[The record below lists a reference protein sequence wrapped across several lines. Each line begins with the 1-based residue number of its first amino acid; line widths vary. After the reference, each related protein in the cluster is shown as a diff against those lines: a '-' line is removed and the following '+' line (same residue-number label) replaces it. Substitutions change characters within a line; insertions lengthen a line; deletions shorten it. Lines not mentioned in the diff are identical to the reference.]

1 MHMGVVEKRSLTLL
15 DVLANCPKPCS
26 CPQYQSLPVWCV
38 VCPWCL
44 VWNCPCDRCSC
55 SPIHF
60 DFWIL
65 VVPVGRLHRIYRLA
79 IALRCCHVHQLDSAG
94 MDSAVCRVFVI
105 DFAVCHFVYC
115 GSFLD
120 STQIDCDYVVVD
132 YFFLWTV
139 SENSNGLDYRC
150 VPAGGLFL
158 LVRDRD
164 RDRDA
169 TRLSL
174 LRLRLSLDGLDET
187 LTRRRRSLL
196 SWCRCRG
203 AGDEERL
210 LDFRRFAGGP
220 RRFLDVDLDLEF
232 RLLRGLRET
241 LLDEPI
247 FTGIFRNL
255 FCGKPRGILADDVC
269 ETTSWMMRF
278 QTS

>member
-1 MHMGVVEKRSLTLL
+1 MGVVEKRSLTLL

-26 CPQYQSLPVWCV
+26 SPQYQSLPVWCV

-150 VPAGGLFL
+150 VPAGGLFYWCVIAIETEMRHVCHYYAYVCL
-158 LVRDRD
+158 WMGL
-164 RDRDA
+164 
-169 TRLSL
+169 TKH
-174 LRLRLSLDGLDET
+174 LRAVDGLCCLDADAVVQAMKSGCSIFVDSPEGHVDSLMSIWT
-187 LTRRRRSLL
+187 LNFVFYAGCARRSLM
-196 SWCRCRG
+196 S
-203 AGDEERL
+203 
-210 LDFRRFAGGP
+210 P
-220 RRFLDVDLDLEF
+220 Y
-232 RLLRGLRET
+232 LREY
-241 LLDEPI
+241 
-247 FTGIFRNL
+247 FGIYSAGNQEVF
-255 FCGKPRGILADDVC
+255 
-269 ETTSWMMRF
+269 
-278 QTS
+278 